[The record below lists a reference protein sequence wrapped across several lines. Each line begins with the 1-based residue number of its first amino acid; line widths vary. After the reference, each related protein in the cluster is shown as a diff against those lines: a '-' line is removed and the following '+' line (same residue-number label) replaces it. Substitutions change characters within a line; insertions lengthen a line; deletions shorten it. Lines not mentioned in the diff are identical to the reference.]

1 MAPER
6 HSSLIHPS
14 PVKLGTVL
22 IVLAVSQLGACHS
35 GVWPSR
41 GMVVVLNQ
49 TGPSESEARDVLARE
64 LSRLEFRSLDKVS
77 GPHDQIVSI
86 EAGATET
93 MSVRLSQKR
102 DRLTQEADR
111 TLKSLAIALESRWP
125 NCVRI
130 EPNSSK

>member
-64 LSRLEFRSLDKVS
+64 LSRLEFRSLDKV
-77 GPHDQIVSI
+77 GVDAVAHVQTV
-86 EAGATET
+86 
-93 MSVRLSQKR
+93 
-102 DRLTQEADR
+102 
-111 TLKSLAIALESRWP
+111 
-125 NCVRI
+125 
-130 EPNSSK
+130 